1 MKKTLSILGTLLL
14 LAWGSSSVQ
23 AATIELARNGDPLA
37 PYWSLRSAGGIA
49 NTTLFNTTT
58 GLGSITVDYSGA
70 NTYKSGLFV
79 DHEIDQW
86 ELSNSFYNEYGIA
99 NGAPDAGQ
107 SWEIDEPDFVFGDIY
122 ANFLAGSLDNSNGVP
137 AAAPEDVSMAMMW
150 DFTLNAGE
158 TARVTYNI
166 FEMTADTLLPAGFYL
181 SQTDP
186 INDATIIFTS
196 DFSVRGGGG
205 QVVPEPSTIALLGAG
220 LAGLAL
226 FSRKRN
232 RH

>member
-14 LAWGSSSVQ
+14 LAWGSSVQ
-23 AATIELARNGDPLA
+23 ATTINLAN
-37 PYWSLRSAGGIA
+37 WSLLSTEGTPLTGG
-49 NTTLFNTTT
+49 FNTTN
-58 GLGSITVDYSGA
+58 GLGSITVNYSGA
-70 NTYKSGLFV
+70 GTYKSGLYV
-79 DHEIDQW
+79 DHEFDQ
-86 ELSNSFYNEYGIA
+86 ESNSWFNEYGAA
-99 NGAPDAGQ
+99 NGAPDSGQ
-107 SWEIDEPDFVFGDIY
+107 SWEIDEPGIGNLLTGYTGDILTH
-122 ANFLAGSLDNSNGVP
+122 FEAGSIVGQIFDGTFSG
-137 AAAPEDVSMAMMW
+137 PEDVAMAMMW
-150 DFTLNAGE
+150 DFTLSAGE

-166 FEMTADTLLPAGFYL
+166 FEMIAGEPLPAGFYL

-186 INDATIIFTS
+186 DSDATIIFTS

-232 RH
+232 RR

>member
-14 LAWGSSSVQ
+14 LAWGSTAQ
-23 AATIELARNGDPLA
+23 AVPIELALNGDPA
-37 PYWSLRSAGGIA
+37 VPFWSLRSTGGVA

-58 GLGSITVDYSGA
+58 GLGSITVGYSGA
-70 NTYKSGLFV
+70 GTYKSGLFV
-79 DHEIDQW
+79 DHEIDQEANLW
-86 ELSNSFYNEYGIA
+86 FNEFGAATNS
-99 NGAPDAGQ
+99 PDSGQ
-107 SWEIDEPDFVFGDIY
+107 SWEIDEPGFTGLGDIY
-122 ANFLAGSLDNSNGVP
+122 ENFLAGTLDNGNGVP
-137 AAAPEDVSMAMMW
+137 DGTPDDVSMAMMW

-166 FEMTADTLLPAGFYL
+166 FEMVAGAPLPAGFYL

-186 INDATIIFTS
+186 DSDATIIFTS

-232 RH
+232 GR